1 MQRQGANV
9 HRAVG
14 YSQNDGILN
23 FATCNQQVKKYE
35 TLAKFQVN

>member
-1 MQRQGANV
+1 MQRQGANA